1 VGHVDIKF
9 NTICLYFKYLDAS
22 LCSASHIITVIN
34 LIRWP
39 QLYFGSIIYWIKK
52 HKQHQLSLER
62 YDCRN
67 NDWWKGEVQQDRQ
80 TEIIKRLKLGG
91 NIDNKETAKL
101 AK

>member
-39 QLYFGSIIYWIKK
+39 QLYLELKSSEVISI
-52 HKQHQLSLER
+52 
-62 YDCRN
+62 N
-67 NDWWKGEVQQDRQ
+67 VMNDSA
-80 TEIIKRLKLGG
+80 L
-91 NIDNKETAKL
+91 
-101 AK
+101 